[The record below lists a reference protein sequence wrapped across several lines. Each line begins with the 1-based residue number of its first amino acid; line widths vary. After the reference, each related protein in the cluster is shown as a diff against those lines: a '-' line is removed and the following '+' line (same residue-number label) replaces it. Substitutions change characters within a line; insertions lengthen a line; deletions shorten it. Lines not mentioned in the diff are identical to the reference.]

1 MKITISQYQAEQ
13 IVKMRDEG
21 HTFQYIADTLGLQM
35 RTAARYYRVER
46 KRQPVTQHQAE
57 QIIIMRNAG
66 QTFKHIA
73 ETLGVNHRT
82 AELHYTR
89 HMLDTSHSIPPPRTL
104 QIRRNR
110 HHTILTMIRQ
120 GHTIGDIAVALG
132 ITIQQCRNR
141 LRQEQKQALRERM
154 KTNTL

>member
-89 HMLDTSHSIPPPRTL
+89 HMLDTSHSIPPPAHCKSAETATTPYS
-104 QIRRNR
+104 Q
-110 HHTILTMIRQ
+110 
-120 GHTIGDIAVALG
+120 
-132 ITIQQCRNR
+132 
-141 LRQEQKQALRERM
+141 
-154 KTNTL
+154 